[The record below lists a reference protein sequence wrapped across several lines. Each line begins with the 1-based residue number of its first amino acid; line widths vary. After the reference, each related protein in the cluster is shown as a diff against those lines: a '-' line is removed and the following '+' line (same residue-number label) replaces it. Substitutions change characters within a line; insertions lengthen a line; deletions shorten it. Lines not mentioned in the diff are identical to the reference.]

1 MQSTLQPTK
10 LLSIAPALM
19 LICSDITS
27 LISHE
32 EIDFDWFM
40 EVLRNNELQ
49 VVSRK
54 LTKEDDEE
62 ICRAIDD
69 YNATQQEIPVTEAIL
84 A

>member
-1 MQSTLQPTK
+1 MIWLDTK
-10 LLSIAPALM
+10 
-19 LICSDITS
+19 
-27 LISHE
+27 E
-32 EIDFDWFM
+32 EVDFDWFM

-62 ICRAIDD
+62 MCRAIAE
-69 YNATQQEIPVTEAIL
+69 YRAAHPKTPAKEAIL